1 MKNVKQVQ
9 NDNYFNKGKALS
21 ILTEQDEDDE
31 IDIKV
36 EKYFNDLFWR
46 ESLFIN
52 GSNYNGTWDA
62 VGMTGI
68 GKYILPNG

>member
-9 NDNYFNKGKALS
+9 NDNYFNEGKALN
-21 ILTEQDEDDE
+21 ILTDQDEDDE
-31 IDIKV
+31 LDVKV
-36 EKYFNDLFWR
+36 EKDFNDLFWR
-46 ESLFIN
+46 ESFFIN

-62 VGMTGI
+62 VGMAGI